1 MLNPVGTITQGV
13 QNTVAA
19 VTNLVLEKM
28 DSSGS
33 VPYLELNPIVNVWG
47 YSSPDMEPLID
58 TKSLEFIV
66 SRLVAGGVLG
76 LTVCI
81 GGKAGLAADAI
92 DAAETAGRQARI
104 AARKAEFMNKQ
115 AEFTQR
121 SIDRAARDAKAARK
135 PVKVEHKGYAGT
147 KGFRSGIG
155 GTQK

>member
-1 MLNPVGTITQGV
+1 MADLLNPVGTITQGV

-33 VPYLELNPIVNVWG
+33 VPYLELNPIVNVWV

-58 TKSLEFIV
+58 TESFEFTV

-92 DAAETAGRQARI
+92 DAAATTERRARI
-104 AARKAEFMNKQ
+104 AARHVAGRSKQ
-115 AEFTQR
+115 VNLYSACSSE
-121 SIDRAARDAKAARK
+121 
-135 PVKVEHKGYAGT
+135 V
-147 KGFRSGIG
+147 
-155 GTQK
+155 

>member
-1 MLNPVGTITQGV
+1 
-13 QNTVAA
+13 VAV

-58 TKSLEFIV
+58 TESFEFTV

-92 DAAETAGRQARI
+92 DAAATTERLARI
-104 AARKAEFMNKQ
+104 AASHVAGRSKQ
-115 AEFTQR
+115 VNFATSEPTYQR
-121 SIDRAARDAKAARK
+121 IANANESRKAARK
-135 PVKVEHKGYAGT
+135 PVKIEHEGKAGT

-155 GTQK
+155 GTYK